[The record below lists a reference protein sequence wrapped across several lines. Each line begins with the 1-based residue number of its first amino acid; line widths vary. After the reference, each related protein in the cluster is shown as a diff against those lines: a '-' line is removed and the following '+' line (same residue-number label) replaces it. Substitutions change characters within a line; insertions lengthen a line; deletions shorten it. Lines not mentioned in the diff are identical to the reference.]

1 MATRMKIPQSVVSA
15 ARWSAEVLFPPVCLG
30 CRNLVGEPG
39 TLCPECWPAVR
50 FLERPW
56 CEVMGTPFSHD
67 MGEGFLS
74 AEAIADPPP
83 FARARSAVLYE
94 GVPQRMARSLKFG
107 DRTELAPWMARWMV
121 RAGAE
126 LIAEG
131 DAVLP
136 VPLHRYR
143 FLSRRFNQSAELSRA
158 IAHQTGFRYLPGAL
172 VRRHSTRPQVGLTA
186 LERETNLRGAFQVPP
201 RQKTLIQ
208 GKRLILVDD
217 VFTTGTTVKVASTA
231 LLRGGARAVDVLTF
245 ARVLPGVFAI
255 GGDEPI

>member
-1 MATRMKIPQSVVSA
+1 MGGITTFVREMLDWPP
-15 ARWSAEVLFPPVCLG
+15 RLLFPPVCAG
-30 CRNLVGEPG
+30 CRRHVQQPG
-39 TLCPECWPAVR
+39 GLCGECWPKLR
-50 FLERPW
+50 FIERPW

-83 FARARSAVLYE
+83 FARARSAALYE

-107 DRTELAPWMARWMV
+107 DRTDLAPWMARWMV

-126 LIAEG
+126 LIDDA
-131 DAVLP
+131 DAVIP

-158 IAHQTGFRYLPGAL
+158 IAHQTGLRHLPGAL

-186 LERETNLRGAFQVPP
+186 LEREANLRGAFQVPP
-201 RQKTLIQ
+201 RQKTSIQ

-217 VFTTGTTVKVASTA
+217 VRSEEHTSELQSRENLVC
-231 LLRGGARAVDVLTF
+231 
-245 ARVLPGVFAI
+245 
-255 GGDEPI
+255 

>member
-1 MATRMKIPQSVVSA
+1 MEIQRLAAHFVGWPAKI
-15 ARWSAEVLFPPVCLG
+15 LFPPMCLG

-39 TLCPECWPAVR
+39 TLCPECWPQVR

-67 MGEGFLS
+67 LGEGMLS

-83 FARARSAVLYE
+83 FRRARSAVLYE
-94 GVPQRMARSLKFG
+94 GVPQRMARLLKFG
-107 DRTELAPWMARWMV
+107 DRTDLAPWMARWMV

-126 LIAEG
+126 LVAEA

-158 IAHQTGFRYLPGAL
+158 IARQAGLVHLPAAL
-172 VRRHSTRPQVGLTA
+172 VRRHPTRPQVGLTA
-186 LERETNLRGAFQVPP
+186 SERETNLRGAFFVPAAQ
-201 RQKTLIQ
+201 RTRIKD
-208 GKRLILVDD
+208 KRLILVDD
-217 VFTTGTTVKVASTA
+217 VFTTGTTVKTASRA
-231 LLRGGARAVDVLTF
+231 LIHAGAAAVDVLTF
-245 ARVLPGVFAI
+245 ARVLPGDFAI
-255 GGDEPI
+255 SGGEHI